1 MKRSLPLVTIGIPTY
16 NRASLV
22 GRAIDSALAQDY
34 PQLEIVVSN
43 NASADGT
50 EEACLARVA
59 ADSRLRY
66 VQQDR
71 NIGATRNFEEV
82 LRLAS
87 GDYFMWLGDD
97 DWIDPN
103 YVRLCLG
110 ALTDD
115 VGMALVGGVP
125 HYYENGVGKGPGQ
138 SLSLAQHAWWRR
150 ILAYFWQVRDNG
162 VFYGLARTDVLRT
175 LLPIRNVMGGDW
187 LHIARL
193 ASKGRVCTLD
203 STRVHR
209 EMGGA
214 TTSYDQI
221 ARSLGLHPVVGRFP
235 FTFIA
240 WSAFA
245 DVAWRHR
252 AYSSHWRSARWMLAL
267 AVACSLVCRGAI
279 VASAPARMACWRA
292 ISALSFR
299 PGG

>member
-1 MKRSLPLVTIGIPTY
+1 MKGNAPLVTIGVPTY
-16 NRASLV
+16 NRALLV
-22 GRAIDSALAQDY
+22 RRAIDSALAQDH
-34 PQLEIVVSN
+34 PQIEVIVSD

-50 EEACLARVA
+50 EQACRETARTNP
-59 ADSRLRY
+59 RLRY
-66 VQQDR
+66 VRQSS
-71 NIGATRNFEEV
+71 NVGAARNFEEV
-82 LRLAS
+82 LQLAT

-110 ALTDD
+110 VLADD
-115 VGMALVGGVP
+115 AGVALVAGVP
-125 HYYENGVGKGPGQ
+125 HYYERGVGKGPGQ

-150 ILAYFWQVRDNG
+150 VVAYFWRVRDNG
-162 VFYGLARTDVLRT
+162 VFYGLARTETQRG
-175 LLPIRNVMGGDW
+175 LLPFNNVMGGDW
-187 LHIARL
+187 LHIAGL
-193 ASKGRVCTLD
+193 ASKGRVCTID
-203 STRVHR
+203 STCVHR

-214 TTSYDQI
+214 TTSYAQI

-252 AYSSHWRSARWMLAL
+252 AYSGHWRSARWMLAL

-279 VASAPARMACWRA
+279 VASAPARMAWRRA
-292 ISALSFR
+292 IATLSPR
-299 PGG
+299 AGV

>member
-103 YVRLCLG
+103 YVRLCLDVL
-110 ALTDD
+110 ADD
-115 VGMALVGGVP
+115 
-125 HYYENGVGKGPGQ
+125 
-138 SLSLAQHAWWRR
+138 
-150 ILAYFWQVRDNG
+150 AYFLEGDIYEHQLKNKEKAMEIYRTFLDKYPGSV
-162 VFYGLARTDVLRT
+162 YAAEARKRFRT
-175 LLPIRNVMGGDW
+175 LRGDFN
-187 LHIARL
+187 
-193 ASKGRVCTLD
+193 
-203 STRVHR
+203 STN
-209 EMGGA
+209 
-214 TTSYDQI
+214 Q
-221 ARSLGLHPVVGRFP
+221 
-235 FTFIA
+235 
-240 WSAFA
+240 
-245 DVAWRHR
+245 
-252 AYSSHWRSARWMLAL
+252 
-267 AVACSLVCRGAI
+267 
-279 VASAPARMACWRA
+279 
-292 ISALSFR
+292 
-299 PGG
+299 